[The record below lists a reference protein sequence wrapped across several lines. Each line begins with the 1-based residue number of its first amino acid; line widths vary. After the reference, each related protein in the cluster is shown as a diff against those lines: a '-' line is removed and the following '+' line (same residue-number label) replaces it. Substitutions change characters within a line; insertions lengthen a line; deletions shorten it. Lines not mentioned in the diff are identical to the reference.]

1 MVTQQ
6 PRAGPAPG
14 PGPAPGVPAP
24 GLPARAVTARS
35 ALARGVLAGRDRY
48 LAWTRRHPLLVDA
61 ALVAVLLWQSAPHLT
76 GIRTGRQLLT
86 LALIL
91 GVVLPLVWRRRAP
104 FLVFMIIAAMA
115 LVQLLTTRELT
126 DDLALLVAFYT
137 LCAYQPPRRILAAAV
152 ILEVGGVGA
161 AAQTTPSGAH
171 AARVWLFISG
181 LVAGAAL
188 LGYYIRTR
196 RAYLASLVDRAE
208 RLERERDQEA
218 QLAASAERT
227 RIARE
232 VHDIVAHNIAV
243 MVALAEGAAYTV
255 ADSPDQAATIMGQVA
270 GTGRSALT
278 EMRRMLGVM
287 RQPGGPEHAPAP
299 ALADLDALLAT
310 VRAAGLPTVLTVTG
324 QPFPLPPSAELAL
337 YRMIQEALTNTLKHA
352 GAASAQVRLDYLP
365 GAVGLEV
372 TDDGQPDEDQP
383 GAGQP
388 GAGQPDAGQPGAGPA
403 AAPVAGHGIA
413 GMRERAAVFGAE
425 VSAGPG
431 AGGGWRVHTLLRLD
445 PAPAGPGA
453 GTRDVTMTEAP

>member
-14 PGPAPGVPAP
+14 PGPAPGMPAP

-152 ILEVGGVGA
+152 ILELGGVGA
-161 AAQTTPSGAH
+161 AAQTTPGGAH

-181 LVAGAAL
+181 LVAGAGL

-365 GAVGLEV
+365 GAIELEV
-372 TDDGQPDEDQP
+372 TDDGQPD
-383 GAGQP
+383 
-388 GAGQPDAGQPGAGPA
+388 AGQPDAGQPDAGPA

-431 AGGGWRVHTLLRLD
+431 AGGGWRVHTVLRLG
-445 PAPAGPGA
+445 PPPAGPGA